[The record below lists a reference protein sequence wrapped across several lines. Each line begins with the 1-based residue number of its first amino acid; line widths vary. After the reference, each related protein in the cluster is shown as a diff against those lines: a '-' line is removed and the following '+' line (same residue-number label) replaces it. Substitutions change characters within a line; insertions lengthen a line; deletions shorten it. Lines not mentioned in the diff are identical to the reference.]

1 MKRIVLAL
9 LLVGGVARAERP
21 QPSDAAEA
29 VAIAR
34 NCVRRAGAQPERARD
49 WLARVRK
56 AAWWPELRLGAERDF
71 GTREVIDPS
80 DRTRYGAYSIDELRL
95 EARATWR
102 LDRLVFDPEELR
114 VSRESIRLAE
124 LRQELA
130 QTAVRLYF
138 ERRRLELE
146 DDFAT
151 EQAPRDEALRAA
163 RIAELAAALEA
174 LCGSTR
180 EARPRAR

>member
-1 MKRIVLAL
+1 MRRIALAL
-9 LLVGGVARAERP
+9 LLFGGVARAERP
-21 QPSDAAEA
+21 QRSDAAEA

-34 NCVRRAGAQPERARD
+34 ACVRRAGAQPERARD

-71 GTREVIDPS
+71 GSREVIDPT

-114 VSRESIRLAE
+114 ASRESIRLAE
-124 LRQELA
+124 LRQDLA

-146 DDFAT
+146 DDFGADAT
-151 EQAPRDEALRAA
+151 PRDAALRTV

-174 LCGSTR
+174 LCGTPM
-180 EARPRAR
+180 EARTRAR